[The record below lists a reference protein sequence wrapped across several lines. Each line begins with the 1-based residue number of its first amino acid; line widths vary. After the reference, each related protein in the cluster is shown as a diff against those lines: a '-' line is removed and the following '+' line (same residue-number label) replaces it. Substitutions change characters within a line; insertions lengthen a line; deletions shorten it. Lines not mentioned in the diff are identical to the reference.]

1 MRIAHV
7 GVAGPF
13 TENMSYQDNIL
24 SHQNALDGHEVLYI
38 SNEYFFKNGE
48 LVKGGFA
55 TMFYQTASG
64 SFDYLMFLSE
74 IILYRIS
81 SVR

>member
-24 SHQNALDGHEVLYI
+24 SHQNALGW
-38 SNEYFFKNGE
+38 SR
-48 LVKGGFA
+48 
-55 TMFYQTASG
+55 G
-64 SFDYLMFLSE
+64 SVYCK
-74 IILYRIS
+74 
-81 SVR
+81 

>member
-38 SNEYFFKNGE
+38 ANEYFFKNGVSSAR
-48 LVKGGFA
+48 LKRKKNV
-55 TMFYQTASG
+55 
-64 SFDYLMFLSE
+64 FLSR
-74 IILYRIS
+74 IGGTTILRTPTS
-81 SVR
+81 CADHTSVNN

>member
-48 LVKGGFA
+48 LVQGGFC
-55 TMFYQTASG
+55 
-64 SFDYLMFLSE
+64 
-74 IILYRIS
+74 
-81 SVR
+81 V

>member
-24 SHQNALDGHEVLYI
+24 SHQNALDGHEVLYLSLIHI
-38 SNEYFFKNGE
+38 SEP
-48 LVKGGFA
+48 
-55 TMFYQTASG
+55 T
-64 SFDYLMFLSE
+64 
-74 IILYRIS
+74 RH
-81 SVR
+81 

>member
-24 SHQNALDGHEVLYI
+24 SHQNALDVTRSCIFQMNIFL
-38 SNEYFFKNGE
+38 K
-48 LVKGGFA
+48 
-55 TMFYQTASG
+55 TANW
-64 SFDYLMFLSE
+64 
-74 IILYRIS
+74 
-81 SVR
+81 

>member
-1 MRIAHV
+1 MGCYEETFGSLKLNRRKVMRIAHV

-38 SNEYFFKNGE
+38 SNEYFFTK
-48 LVKGGFA
+48 
-55 TMFYQTASG
+55 
-64 SFDYLMFLSE
+64 FLQN
-74 IILYRIS
+74 S
-81 SVR
+81 SQFFKSNFGNNFTN

>member
-38 SNEYFFKNGE
+38 SSEYFFKNGE
-48 LVKGGFA
+48 LVKAGFA
-55 TMFYQTASG
+55 TMFYQTASAHSITLCFCRK
-64 SFDYLMFLSE
+64 SFC
-74 IILYRIS
+74 IG
-81 SVR
+81 

>member
-38 SNEYFFKNGE
+38 SNEYFF
-48 LVKGGFA
+48 
-55 TMFYQTASG
+55 TCS
-64 SFDYLMFLSE
+64 
-74 IILYRIS
+74 IS
-81 SVR
+81 V

>member
-48 LVKGGFA
+48 LVKGGFC
-55 TMFYQTASG
+55 
-64 SFDYLMFLSE
+64 DYVLPDG
-74 IILYRIS
+74 
-81 SVR
+81 VRLIRLPCIG